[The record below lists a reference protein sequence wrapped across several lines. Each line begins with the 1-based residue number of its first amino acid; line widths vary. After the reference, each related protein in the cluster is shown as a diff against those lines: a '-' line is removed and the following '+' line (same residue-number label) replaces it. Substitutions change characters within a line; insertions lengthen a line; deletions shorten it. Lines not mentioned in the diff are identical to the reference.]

1 MNLGRAGWILSFRG
15 KTVIGIALIEIVL
28 LAILVWSSLHYLGDS
43 SVRSIADRARDT
55 ATQFAALAKDAV
67 LSEDLATLETFAD
80 EVMANEHMAYLR
92 VIGYGNLL
100 VQRGAPEVLARPY
113 EADSETVRPLD
124 GMFDADAPVREGGAD
139 FGRIEIG
146 MSTQAQETLLDKA
159 RTYLLSIATAEVVLV
174 ALFSILLGTYL
185 TRALDGLR
193 GAAHAII
200 EGGPGHTVPVRGRDE
215 IADTVRAFNTMSE
228 RLRRSYSELDEA
240 RRRAEAA
247 ADAAEAASAEA
258 TRANAAKSR
267 FLAHM
272 SHELRTPLNAV
283 LGTLDLAED
292 WVLPAEQHAQLGV
305 ARDAGRAL
313 LELINNVLDLSKIE
327 SGEMELYPEPAN
339 LDSLVRAAVSMVLP
353 LAQAKGL
360 TLEARVDPRLP
371 AAVSVDPLRLRQVL
385 VNLAGN
391 AVKFT
396 EAGRIEL
403 RVETRCP
410 GEPCQRVRFEVID
423 SGIGIPRDRQARLF
437 DEFTQVNDPVG
448 HDRRGGT
455 GLGLA
460 ISQRIVNLMGGSIH
474 IDSAPGR
481 GSCFWFELTLIPA
494 ERIAPPEP
502 RQSVPT
508 CRPADQD
515 ARSTLPILLVDD
527 NQVNRM
533 VAEAT
538 LKKAGY
544 RVRTATNGVEALEVV
559 CAGPIGSILMDVSMP
574 VMDGIEASRRI
585 RALSGDPGRV
595 PIIAMTAHALKEEED
610 RCMAAGMDD
619 FITKPFVR
627 ASLLDVLA
635 RWHGRDTESHR
646 PH

>member
-1 MNLGRAGWILSFRG
+1 MSPGRTGWILSFRG
-15 KTVIGIALIEIVL
+15 KTVIGIALIEIIL
-28 LAILVWSSLHYLGDS
+28 LAILVWSSLSYLGDS
-43 SVRSIADRARDT
+43 SARSVAERAVGT
-55 ATQFAALAKDAV
+55 AAQFAALAKDAV
-67 LSEDLATLETFAD
+67 LSEDLASLETFAD
-80 EVMANEHMAYLR
+80 EVMLNEHMAYLR
-92 VIGYGNLL
+92 IVGYGNLL
-100 VQRGAPEVLARPY
+100 VQRGGPEVLLRPF
-113 EADSETVRPLD
+113 EADSEQVRPTD
-124 GMFDADAPVREGGAD
+124 GVFDASAPIREGEID
-139 FGRIEIG
+139 FGRIELGI
-146 MSTQAQETLLDKA
+146 STTGQEQLFAEA
-159 RTYLLSIATAEVVLV
+159 RAHLLSIATIEVVLV

-215 IADTVRAFNTMSE
+215 IADTARAFNTMSE
-228 RLRRSYSELDEA
+228 RLRRSYTELEA
-240 RRRAEAA
+240 SRRRAEAA
-247 ADAAEAASAEA
+247 AEAAEAASVEA

-272 SHELRTPLNAV
+272 SHELRTPLNAI

-292 WVLPAEQHAQLGV
+292 WTLPAEQHAQLGL

-327 SGEMELYPEPAN
+327 SGGMDLHPERAD
-339 LDSLVRAAVSMVLP
+339 LGALVRAAASMVLP
-353 LAQAKGL
+353 LAQSKDL
-360 TLEARVDPRLP
+360 TLEVELDPRLP
-371 AAVSVDPLRLRQVL
+371 HTVSVDPVRLRQVL
-385 VNLAGN
+385 INLAGN

-396 EAGRIEL
+396 DAGRVTL
-403 RVETRCP
+403 RVKTQCP

-423 SGIGIPRDRQARLF
+423 SGIGIPPERQARLF
-437 DEFTQVNDPVG
+437 DEFTQVNDPLG
-448 HDRRGGT
+448 RDRRGGT

-474 IDSAPGR
+474 VDSEPGR

-494 ERIAPPEP
+494 ERIVPPEP
-502 RQSVPT
+502 VRSAPS
-508 CRPADQD
+508 CRPSDQD
-515 ARSTLPILLVDD
+515 ARAALPILLVDD

-544 RVRTATNGVEALEVV
+544 QVRIATNGLEALEAV
-559 CAGPIGSILMDVSMP
+559 CGEPVGSVLMDVSMP

-585 RALSGDPGRV
+585 RALGGYPGRV

-610 RCMAAGMDD
+610 RCMSAGMDD

-627 ASLLDVLA
+627 ANLLAVLA
-635 RWHGRDTESHR
+635 RWHGQDTQSRR
-646 PH
+646 PR